1 MKAVYKL
8 LIFTTLLLVT
18 LVVSITANL
27 NNNRNSYDITIN
39 YPEQIYFNKQLY
51 VENLIQEE
59 YYKSLLKDD
68 LYNTIE
74 ESISNTPGI
83 QKAEI
88 YKLYNGTIIIDL
100 YDTFPPSAQI
110 SADKLTINCLDNTVY
125 FVDHSAMKKEEANWE
140 WSFPGGTPSSSTLQN
155 PIVTYE
161 VKAIHI

>member
-74 ESISNTPGI
+74 ESISNTP
-83 QKAEI
+83 
-88 YKLYNGTIIIDL
+88 
-100 YDTFPPSAQI
+100 
-110 SADKLTINCLDNTVY
+110 
-125 FVDHSAMKKEEANWE
+125 
-140 WSFPGGTPSSSTLQN
+140 
-155 PIVTYE
+155 
-161 VKAIHI
+161 